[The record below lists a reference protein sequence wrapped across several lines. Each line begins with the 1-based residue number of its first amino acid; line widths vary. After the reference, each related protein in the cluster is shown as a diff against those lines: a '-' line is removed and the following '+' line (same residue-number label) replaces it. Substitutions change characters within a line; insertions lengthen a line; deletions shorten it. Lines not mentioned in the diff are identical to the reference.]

1 MGVGHVLLVN
11 LSITFPA
18 KVYVSLFN
26 KWSSCLAIPSH
37 MGRWFFFLWR
47 GSATVPQWHSSL
59 KSFCIFIALLPC
71 APTVVLAF
79 GPPFLGFLL
88 LGMAE
93 PSDISP
99 AHFSDLAFVVPLML
113 RVWGLC
119 KIAQMNPTL
128 GGFHLGKSFSYT
140 KRTRTG
146 LLINEQMT
154 KVGCDPVTNLMDR
167 SNQY

>member
-1 MGVGHVLLVN
+1 MFHCSINDHHVL
-11 LSITFPA
+11 
-18 KVYVSLFN
+18 
-26 KWSSCLAIPSH
+26 PSPLIWA
-37 MGRWFFFLWR
+37 GGFFFSE
-47 GSATVPQWHSSL
+47 GAVPQCRSSL

-88 LGMAE
+88 LGMAA

-140 KRTRTG
+140 QRTRTG

-154 KVGCDPVTNLMDR
+154 RVGCDPVTNLMDR
-167 SNQY
+167 SN